1 MVRMPL
7 VKPVRDLKTVRCVR
21 RYKDK
26 NGETKYNLR
35 VLFNYVDILSLSFLS
50 VEFNLYFYVLK
61 ADPQWNLTRE
71 EVSSA
76 KELFKIYDTDN
87 DGVITYHQVKSA
99 MKVLGHRFRG
109 FGKRHWKK
117 DFSKRNFSLLRR
129 RASPECLSVFRL

>member
-1 MVRMPL
+1 MPL

-35 VLFNYVDILSLSFLS
+35 VLFNYVDILSLLS
-50 VEFNLYFYVLK
+50 AKDNLYFYSLK

-71 EVSSA
+71 EVSDA

-87 DGVITYHQVKSA
+87 DGVITYKVKGIHSQ
-99 MKVLGHRFRG
+99 LIYF
-109 FGKRHWKK
+109 
-117 DFSKRNFSLLRR
+117 DSFSLFLR
-129 RASPECLSVFRL
+129 SSKVP

>member
-1 MVRMPL
+1 M

-35 VLFNYVDILSLSFLS
+35 VLFNYVDILSLLRTENK
-50 VEFNLYFYVLK
+50 VYFNTLK

-87 DGVITYHQVKSA
+87 DGVITFNQVNSA
-99 MKVLGHRFRG
+99 MKVSGHRFQG
-109 FGKRHWKK
+109 Y
-117 DFSKRNFSLLRR
+117 
-129 RASPECLSVFRL
+129 

>member
-35 VLFNYVDILSLSFLS
+35 VLFNYVDILSFLS
-50 VEFNLYFYVLK
+50 ADTHVSCVCVLK
-61 ADPQWNLTRE
+61 ADPPWNLTRE
-71 EVSSA
+71 DVSSA

-87 DGVITYHQVKSA
+87 DGVITFLQVNSA
-99 MKVLGHRFRG
+99 MKVLGHRYQG
-109 FGKRHWKK
+109 W
-117 DFSKRNFSLLRR
+117 
-129 RASPECLSVFRL
+129 